1 MVTLLMELVAPS
13 PILLPPNTGETSTS
27 TKMSHGLSALREEQI
42 SFRFDL
48 DHNLIGIPT
57 KLLSVLQTLV
67 HQIGHSL
74 GLSHSNVY
82 DSVMFPFVKTFNASS
97 PMTFHRE
104 DVKAI
109 QTLYGE
115 KTGTNDLTLAQVAAG
130 EKKTAVFLYKSFPLQ
145 QPKEREIYVLTLPL
159 TQSSELLMG
168 ILMSSRVT
176 R

>member
-1 MVTLLMELVAPS
+1 MVTLLMELVVPS
-13 PILLPPNTGETSTS
+13 PILLLPNTGETSTS

-130 EKKTAVFLYKSFPLQ
+130 EITAVFLYKSFPLQ
-145 QPKEREIYVLTLPL
+145 QLKEREIYVLTLPL
-159 TQSSELLMG
+159 TQSSELLTG

>member
-1 MVTLLMELVAPS
+1 MVTLLMELVAPP

-130 EKKTAVFLYKSFPLQ
+130 EINCSFSL
-145 QPKEREIYVLTLPL
+145 
-159 TQSSELLMG
+159 
-168 ILMSSRVT
+168 
-176 R
+176 